1 MSRATPKGR
10 REEVLSRLAAC
21 GLARGPHRV
30 VGTQSGPLESRA
42 ARLRAA
48 LSELGPVFCA
58 FGLYLATRIDLLR
71 AADCLELAAVP
82 DRAPPA
88 PPAAV
93 GELFRRELG
102 CAPEEAFQVFEEEP
116 FESGLFQQSHR
127 AQTPDGARVVFKI
140 IRLGSEQSFL
150 RDVELLP
157 LLEVAL
163 DGLAPGG
170 ASFKGASEDFAN
182 TLRQHLDFAHEAKA
196 LEALAREAKEFEMLR
211 VPAVRRDLSS
221 ARVLTVEELAG
232 TRLSEVD
239 FSSGGRRARGEL
251 PGVNDRDG
259 LARLLCAVWL
269 RLALSGQVF
278 PVEPHLGNVLVVSD
292 KQVAFTGGHFAGL
305 PGESQSNLWR
315 YLLATAGDEPDRACA
330 CLLREVKRA
339 RASGAEEELRHLF
352 RQVVPF
358 RDSEWHLDDDVNRLV
373 EHLVVHWRAASR
385 CGYVPQ
391 PHLPSFYRGLFMVT
405 SVAQALSPEGDPLL
419 DGLQDARLLSSLSRV
434 RRLMSLQQMGEEF
447 DRYAAMMVG
456 LPGRFD
462 EMLSLGEEGGARLK
476 LRVTER
482 DSDRRQRNSSTVV
495 TALLLVLAS
504 VSLLLPP
511 LTHSLL
517 TREWADRVNVV
528 VFILVGVS
536 VLRAASRA

>member
-1 MSRATPKGR
+1 MPHTTPKSR

-21 GLARGPHRV
+21 GLARGPQRAI
-30 VGTQSGPLESRA
+30 GTQSGPSASRA
-42 ARLRAA
+42 ARLRIA

-102 CAPEEAFQVFEEEP
+102 CAPREAFQAFEEEP
-116 FESGLFQQSHR
+116 FESGLFQQTHR
-127 AQTPDGARVVFKI
+127 ALMPDGARVVSKI
-140 IRLGSEQSFL
+140 IRPGSEQSFL

-163 DGLAPGG
+163 EGLAPGG
-170 ASFKGASEDFAN
+170 ASFKGALEDFAN
-182 TLRQHLDFAHEAKA
+182 TLRRQLDFAHEAKA
-196 LEALAREAKEFEMLR
+196 LEALAHDAKEFEMLR

-239 FSSGGRRARGEL
+239 FSGVGRRSHL
-251 PGVNDRDG
+251 PGVNDRAG

-292 KQVAFTGGHFAGL
+292 KQVAFTGGLFAGL
-305 PGESQSNLWR
+305 PDESQSNLWR

-330 CLLREVKRA
+330 CLLREVKPA

-358 RDSEWHLDDDVNRLV
+358 RDSEWHLNDDVNRLV

-434 RRLMSLQQMGEEF
+434 RQLMSLQQMGEEF
-447 DRYAAMMVG
+447 DRYAAMLVG

-511 LTHSLL
+511 LTNSLL

-528 VFILVGVS
+528 IFILVGVS